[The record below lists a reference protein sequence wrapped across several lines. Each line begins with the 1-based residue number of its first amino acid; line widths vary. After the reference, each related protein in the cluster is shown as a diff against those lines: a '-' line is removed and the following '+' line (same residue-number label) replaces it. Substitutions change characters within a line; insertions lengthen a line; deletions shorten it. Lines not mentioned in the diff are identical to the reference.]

1 MKPTITILCM
11 ILFALSPLST
21 ISMNAAKKASRTIT
35 LKKTKRYPKSDGLFD
50 KRMPSALICCY
61 VDSETGI
68 QQLDTSEIESYEI
81 WDSTDT
87 APIMVY
93 DDKPHF
99 VDFILND
106 PPECIVKLYSPDY
119 IYIGNID

>member
-35 LKKTKRYPKSDGLFD
+35 LKKTNRNQKSDGLFD
-50 KRMPSALICCY
+50 KRIPSALICCY
-61 VDSETGI
+61 VDSENGI

-87 APIMVY
+87 APIVIY
-93 DDKPHF
+93 EDEAHF
-99 VDFILND
+99 VDYILND

>member
-1 MKPTITILCM
+1 MKQTITILCM
-11 ILFALSPLST
+11 LLFALTPVST
-21 ISMNAAKKASRTIT
+21 LSMNAAQKASRTIT
-35 LKKTKRYPKSDGLFD
+35 LKKTKRYPKSDGLFN

-87 APIMVY
+87 APIIVY
-93 DDKPHF
+93 EDESHF

-106 PPECIVKLYSPDY
+106 PPECIVKLYTSDY

>member
-1 MKPTITILCM
+1 M
-11 ILFALSPLST
+11 ILFALTPVSTLS
-21 ISMNAAKKASRTIT
+21 MDAAQKVSRTIT
-35 LKKTKRYPKSDGLFD
+35 LKKTKRYPKSDSVIG
-50 KRMPSALICCY
+50 RRIPSVVICCY

-87 APIMVY
+87 APIMVC
-93 DDKPHF
+93 DDERHF

-106 PPECIVKLYSPDY
+106 PPECMVKLYTSDY

>member
-1 MKPTITILCM
+1 MKHTITVLCM
-11 ILFALSPLST
+11 ILLALSPLST

-35 LKKTKRYPKSDGLFD
+35 LKKTNRNQKSDSVIG
-50 KRMPSALICCY
+50 RRIPSALICCY

-93 DDKPHF
+93 DDERHF
-99 VDFILND
+99 VDFILSD

>member
-1 MKPTITILCM
+1 
-11 ILFALSPLST
+11 
-21 ISMNAAKKASRTIT
+21 
-35 LKKTKRYPKSDGLFD
+35 
-50 KRMPSALICCY
+50 MPSALICCY

-93 DDKPHF
+93 DDEPHF